1 MNYTGQRAKFK
12 WEEPTRVE
20 AKREAE
26 NAVEANWR
34 AVCGVVDIRDSYQC
48 RESSRRCN
56 PHPTT
61 MLQKGHHHHIVY
73 ASAGGDDTTQNVCLL
88 CADCHAA
95 EHAHKIQIE
104 GNADVALAISRRNLE
119 TGEMEVWRQEVSPRV
134 YVGAA

>member
-1 MNYTGQRAKFK
+1 LNYTGQRARQK
-12 WEEPTRVE
+12 WEGPTEVE
-20 AKREAE
+20 TRRAA
-26 NAVEANWR
+26 AAAIAGNWR
-34 AVCGVVDIRDSYQC
+34 AVCGLVDIRDSYQC
-48 RESSRRCN
+48 RVCSRRCN
-56 PHPTT
+56 PQATS

-73 ASAGGDDTTQNVCLL
+73 ASAGGEDTTQNVCLL